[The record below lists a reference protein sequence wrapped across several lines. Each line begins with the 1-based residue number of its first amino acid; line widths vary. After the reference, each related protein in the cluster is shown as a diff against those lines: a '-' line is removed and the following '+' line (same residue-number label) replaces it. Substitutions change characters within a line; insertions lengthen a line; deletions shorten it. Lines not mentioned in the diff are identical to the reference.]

1 MLKLLFTFF
10 FIPADCTF
18 LPIASAILLMIFLVF
33 EGLLFGIFTLVMFCT
48 QVSSIVKDET
58 VRL

>member
-1 MLKLLFTFF
+1 MF